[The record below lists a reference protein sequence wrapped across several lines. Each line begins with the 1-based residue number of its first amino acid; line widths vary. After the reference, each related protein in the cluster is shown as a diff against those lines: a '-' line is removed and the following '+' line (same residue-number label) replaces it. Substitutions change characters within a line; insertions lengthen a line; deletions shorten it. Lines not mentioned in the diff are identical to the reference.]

1 MYTQQEVEAIL
12 RKFADKVDDQYR
24 QYTSYN
30 IVAWNV
36 LYGYNDQ
43 ESFISTI
50 KKSESQPSNEFV
62 NPDEVKINL
71 MK

>member
-43 ESFISTI
+43 ESFINTI
-50 KKSESQPSNEFV
+50 KKTESPPSNEYV